1 MTTIR
6 RGRIVEWSSGWTPA
20 DEGIRHM
27 GKRNRV
33 KERTLMYQDHRLTP
47 EDFLHFVELD
57 EFRDDWE
64 TLRLDDDDIWTLQ
77 ILIMCNPTRPPVI
90 KGTGGLR
97 KLRFAPERWNV
108 GKSDAVRVCYVY
120 FPDYW
125 TVLLVAAYGKNE
137 KDNLTDEEKAGIRT
151 YIKQVESWL
160 AKRNY

>member
-1 MTTIR
+1 
-6 RGRIVEWSSGWTPA
+6 
-20 DEGIRHM
+20 
-27 GKRNRV
+27 
-33 KERTLMYQDHRLTP
+33 LYQDHHLTP

-64 TLRLDDDDIWTLQ
+64 QLGLNDDDTWALQ
-77 ILIMCNPTRPPVI
+77 ICIMCDPKASPVI
-90 KGTGGLR
+90 RGTGGLR

-108 GKSDAVRVCYVY
+108 GKRDAARVCYVY

-137 KDNLTDEEKAGIRT
+137 KDDLTDEEKSGIKK

-160 AKRNY
+160 AQHNY